1 MKNDDNNIRNIALID
16 NDLTLYSELE
26 EHKDFNHNYSWQ
38 HFISIVDFNHK
49 VGENIYDLV
58 LLNGLGSGIKNKE
71 KILSLIS
78 RFPQLPVITLSS
90 KKETIEGKIKYGEF
104 GNITFIEK
112 PFRLRNLFTS
122 MSHKL
127 RFQEASRFLSVRVG
141 SYLLKPYENVVLD
154 DFGRKLKLTD
164 TEVKILKILFKYK
177 GECVK
182 KEVVMEEVWGIKDF
196 NDTHTLETHIYR
208 LRKKMKIVFEDH
220 LSIKSKPGSYAIIA
234 NTLKASHENNNL
246 EH

>member
-1 MKNDDNNIRNIALID
+1 MKNDVNNTRNIALID
-16 NDLTLYSELE
+16 DDLTLYSELE
-26 EHKDFNHNYSWQ
+26 EQKDFNHDYSWQ

-58 LLNGLGSGIKNKE
+58 LLNGLGSGIENKE
-71 KILSLIS
+71 KILYLIS
-78 RFPQLPVITLSS
+78 RFPQLPIIALSS
-90 KKETIEGKIKYGEF
+90 KKEATEGKIKYGEF

-112 PFRLRNLFTS
+112 PFSLINLLTS
-122 MSHKL
+122 VSHKL
-127 RFQEASRFLSVRVG
+127 RYQEASRFLSVRVG
-141 SYLLKPYENVVLD
+141 SYLLKPYENVILD
-154 DFGRKLKLTD
+154 DFGSKLKLTD

-177 GECVK
+177 RGGVK

-208 LRKKMKIVFEDH
+208 LRKKMKSVFEDH

-234 NTLKASHENNNL
+234 NNLKASNENNNL

>member
-1 MKNDDNNIRNIALID
+1 MKTDVNNTKNIALID

-26 EHKDFNHNYSWQ
+26 EQKDFNHNYSWQ

-58 LLNGLGSGIKNKE
+58 LLNGLSSGVKNKE
-71 KILSLIS
+71 KILHLIS
-78 RFPQLPVITLSS
+78 RFPRLPIIALSS
-90 KKETIEGKIKYGEF
+90 KKEATEGKTKYGEI

-112 PFRLRNLFTS
+112 PFRLINLVTS
-122 MSHKL
+122 MSNKF
-127 RFQEASRFLSVRVG
+127 RFQESSRFSSVRVG
-141 SYLLKPYENVVLD
+141 SYLLKPYENVILD

-177 GECVK
+177 GGCVK

-208 LRKKMKIVFEDH
+208 LRKKMKIVFEDY
-220 LSIKSKPGSYAIIA
+220 LSIKSKPGSYSIIV
-234 NTLKASHENNNL
+234 NTLKRKP
-246 EH
+246 

>member
-1 MKNDDNNIRNIALID
+1 MKTDVNNTKNIALID

-26 EHKDFNHNYSWQ
+26 EQKDFNHNYSWQ

-49 VGENIYDLV
+49 VGENSYDLV
-58 LLNGLGSGIKNKE
+58 LLNGLSSGVKNKE
-71 KILSLIS
+71 KILHLIS
-78 RFPQLPVITLSS
+78 RFPRLPIIALSS
-90 KKETIEGKIKYGEF
+90 KKEATEGKTKYGKI

-112 PFRLRNLFTS
+112 PFRLINLVTS
-122 MSHKL
+122 MSNKF
-127 RFQEASRFLSVRVG
+127 RFQESSRFLSVRVG
-141 SYLLKPYENVVLD
+141 SYLLKPYENVILD

-177 GECVK
+177 GGCVK

-208 LRKKMKIVFEDH
+208 LRKKMKIVFEDY
-220 LSIKSKPGSYAIIA
+220 LSIKSKPGSYSIIIK
-234 NTLKASHENNNL
+234 TLKASHENNNL